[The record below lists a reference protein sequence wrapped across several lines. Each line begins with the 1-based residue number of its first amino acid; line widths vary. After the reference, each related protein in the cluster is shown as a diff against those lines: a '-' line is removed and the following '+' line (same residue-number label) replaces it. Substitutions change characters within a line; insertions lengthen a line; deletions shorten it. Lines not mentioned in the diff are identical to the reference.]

1 MLFNSELFIFVFLP
15 TVWTGYRVL
24 QIARWARAAVAW
36 LVFCSL
42 VFYAWFQPIYVL
54 LIIALIVFNYVAS
67 ILLLRLRHA
76 RRLWLALAIGINLGV
91 LGYYK
96 YANFFI
102 ANLNDLTGINISIQ
116 TVFLPI
122 GISFFTFQK
131 IAYLVDIY
139 RRTTREYNF
148 LDFCLFVSFF
158 PQLIAGPIVHH
169 AELIPQFRSQM
180 ARRLRNADLVGGL
193 LLFTIGLGKKV
204 LLADVI
210 ASWANPLF
218 EAAHAG
224 QTIDVLSAWCAV
236 MSFTFQIYFDFSAY
250 SDMALGLA
258 MLFGIRLPMN
268 FNSPY
273 KATSIIE
280 FWRRWHITL
289 SRFLRDYLYIPL
301 GGNQRGLS
309 RRYLNLM
316 LTMLIGGLWH
326 GAAWT
331 FVIWGGL
338 HGLYLVL
345 NHGWQALR
353 SRLGLRRGC
362 VGALGPWL
370 GRTLT
375 FMSVVVAWVFF
386 RAQSIDGA
394 ATIFRGL
401 VSVMPTGTQIGA
413 YPPAEL
419 GQIAALL
426 ALVAGVMLLPNSLEL
441 TAAFRPAIETVAEA
455 RSARLIRRLV
465 EAPGTLPL
473 LMGAAVGS
481 VAIVILAFQG
491 FNAARMQP
499 FIYFQF

>member
-1 MLFNSELFIFVFLP
+1 MLFNSEIFVFAFLP
-15 TVWTGYRVL
+15 TVWLGYRAL
-24 QIARWARAAVAW
+24 QLSGLTRAAVAW

-42 VFYAWFQPIYVL
+42 VFYAWFEPVYVL
-54 LIIALIVFNYVAS
+54 LIISLIIFNYVAS
-67 ILLLRLRHA
+67 IVLLRLRSA
-76 RRLWLALAIGINLGV
+76 RRLCLGFAIAANLAV

-102 ANLNDLTGINISIQ
+102 ANVDALTGLEIPIQ
-116 TVFLPI
+116 TILLPI

-139 RRTTREYNF
+139 RGKASEYNF

-180 ARRLRNADLVGGL
+180 GSRLSNTDLAGGL

-204 LLADVI
+204 LLADVV
-210 ASWANPLF
+210 ASWANPVF
-218 EAAHAG
+218 AAAHVG
-224 QTIDVLSAWCAV
+224 HGIDALSAWCAV
-236 MSFTFQIYFDFSAY
+236 LAFTFQIYFDFSAY

-268 FNSPY
+268 FDSPY
-273 KATSIIE
+273 KATSIVD

-289 SRFLRDYLYIPL
+289 SRFLRDYVYIPL
-301 GGNQRGLS
+301 GGNRRGRT
-309 RRYLNLM
+309 RRYVNLM

-338 HGLYLVL
+338 HGLYLAV
-345 NHGWQALR
+345 NHAWQASR
-353 SRLGLRRGC
+353 GRLGLPEGC
-362 VGALGPWL
+362 LGASGPWL
-370 GRTLT
+370 ARALT
-375 FMSVVVAWVFF
+375 FVSVVAAWVFF
-386 RAQSIDGA
+386 RAQSLDAVTMIFQGLVGA
-394 ATIFRGL
+394 APAAAT
-401 VSVMPTGTQIGA
+401 GA
-413 YPPAEL
+413 YPATDP
-419 GQIAALL
+419 GQLAVLL
-426 ALVAGVMLLPNSLEL
+426 ALVAGAMLLPNSLEL

-455 RSARLIRRLV
+455 PIARLIRQLV
-465 EAPGTLPL
+465 TAPGPLPL
-473 LMGAAVGS
+473 LTGAAVGTTA
-481 VAIVILAFQG
+481 VVILAFQG
-491 FNAARMQP
+491 FNVARMQP